1 MLVDIAI
8 RALSPA
14 VNDPTTA
21 VQALDRIEG
30 LLVEL
35 HHHAPAPTVVL
46 DGDGVAR
53 GLVPAPTWT
62 DYLELA
68 ITEIRHYGAGSVQ
81 VARRLHA
88 LYDHLLAEL
97 DEAAHARIELER
109 RLLDAAVAR
118 SFPDAEDRALAA
130 RADRLGLGGVG

>member
-1 MLVDIAI
+1 
-8 RALSPA
+8 
-14 VNDPTTA
+14 
-21 VQALDRIEG
+21 
-30 LLVEL
+30 
-35 HHHAPAPTVVL
+35 VL
-46 DGDGVAR
+46 DGDGVVV
-53 GLVPAPTWT
+53 GHVPAPTWT

-97 DEAAHARIELER
+97 DAPDRERIERER

-118 SFPDAEDRALAA
+118 SFPDAEDQAIAA
-130 RADRLGLGGVG
+130 HPDRLGLGAGDSR